1 MSQSLITGG
10 ADRSVRGF
18 GNQSAV
24 THKGRS
30 RANLGGAVAV
40 QVGAQSSLARAEA
53 ESARAHVAA
62 AGERRLADRQAYVG
76 RRLPPLPRELR
87 FSMLSLFAARHGR
100 VKTDQGPDRELRAA
114 RDIVRKP
121 RSASRMAE
129 ELEGEDDTI
138 RLLRLLE
145 LADLI
150 RDGHAGEDRGGEAL
164 AAIDEAIDELMA
176 KAGDRILADINTFDT
191 TASLP
196 PEQALPFRQA
206 YVDLVQ
212 GAESLSAML
221 NCVLSAMKEQPGK
234 LFNEVLGRFREALGL
249 DAAAVRPSTDPVR
262 LKALMSDLWHLT
274 MIETLLEQAAELGA
288 TLHKHHGKPPL
299 DANSLVAD
307 LVGLSSMRHADAH
320 SVDRLAE
327 RHGLSAPPAV
337 KVGFL
342 SGVAGI
348 VASLPPQVSASK
360 DSRDAL
366 IAASREAL
374 DLAIRDE
381 EDAAWLGQGQGG

>member
-1 MSQSLITGG
+1 
-10 ADRSVRGF
+10 
-18 GNQSAV
+18 
-24 THKGRS
+24 
-30 RANLGGAVAV
+30 
-40 QVGAQSSLARAEA
+40 
-53 ESARAHVAA
+53 
-62 AGERRLADRQAYVG
+62 
-76 RRLPPLPRELR
+76 
-87 FSMLSLFAARHGR
+87 MLSLFAARHGR

-129 ELEGEDDTI
+129 ELEDEDDTI

-176 KAGDRILADINTFDT
+176 KSGDRILADINTFDT

-288 TLHKHHGKPPL
+288 TLHKQHGKPSL

-307 LVGLSSMRHADAH
+307 LVGLSSMRHADAQ

-327 RHGLSAPPAV
+327 RHGLSSPPAV

-348 VASLPPQVSASK
+348 VAALPPQVSASK